1 MFKFDKKQEV
11 YDVGGVKFGGQPG
24 QYPTV
29 LIGTMFYNRH
39 KIVTDEDKG
48 VFDVDAA
55 NKLWQGMVDMGE
67 VTGNPIVNQIV
78 GETPEAIKKYIDWFV
93 EVDDK
98 TPFLID
104 SSAGDVR
111 AAAAEYV
118 TEIGVADRA
127 IYNSINASVHADEI
141 DAIRE
146 SDITASIVLAFN
158 ATDPSVKGKLEIL
171 ENGGT
176 GQEKGMLEI
185 AKECGITKPLI
196 DVAATPLGAGS
207 GASMRAVIAIKGHLG
222 LPVGGGYHNMASAWD
237 WMKAYKK
244 QFETREEK
252 QAIYMPADIG
262 TNLVPQILGSNFQL
276 FGPIE
281 NTDKVFPATAMV
293 DIMLAETAKEL
304 GLEIMDENHPINKL
318 V

>member
-1 MFKFDKKQEV
+1 MFRFEKKQEV
-11 YDVGGVKFGGQPG
+11 YEVGNVKFGGQPG
-24 QYPTV
+24 EYPTV
-29 LIGTMFYNRH
+29 LVGTMFYARH
-39 KIVTDEDKG
+39 KIVSDEDKG
-48 VFDVDAA
+48 IFDKAA
-55 NKLWQGMVDMGE
+55 AEKLWHNIQEMGAT
-67 VTGNPIVNQIV
+67 TGNPYVNQIV
-78 GETPEAIKKYIDWFV
+78 GETPEAIRKYIDWFV
-93 EVDDK
+93 ELDDK

-111 AAAAEYV
+111 AAAAKYV

-127 IYNSINASVHADEI
+127 IYNSINASIHPDEI
-141 DAIRE
+141 EAVRE
-146 SDITASIVLAFN
+146 SDINCSIVLAFN

-171 ENGGT
+171 ETGGT
-176 GQEKGMLEI
+176 GQTKGMLEI

-207 GASMRAVIAIKGHLG
+207 GASMRAVVAIKGHLG

-237 WMKAYKK
+237 WMKTYKK
-244 QFETREEK
+244 QFETREER

>member
-141 DAIRE
+141 EAIRE